1 MALNEYERKLSFP
14 NQAAVLKYALRDEGN
29 LRNFYVRMAGATS
42 DIRNKNISNK
52 STDFYVK
59 EEAIVSRKLIKYFGL
74 ETSEKEL
81 WELSIDGIT
90 IQTQVFGKRMIF
102 DRQTSKR
109 MKYFCAFN
117 LVLHSGG
124 RNED

>member
-81 WELSIDGIT
+81 
-90 IQTQVFGKRMIF
+90 
-102 DRQTSKR
+102 
-109 MKYFCAFN
+109 
-117 LVLHSGG
+117 
-124 RNED
+124 